1 MLNPNDPLAAFV
13 LALLDDDDGINA
25 VAYEK
30 LMDMLEKQ
38 GEADLLWFLEENV
51 DCGQKYEDTRYFLP
65 FDVVKNLSNTAG
77 AR

>member
-65 FDVVKNLSNTAG
+65 YDVVKNLSNTAG